1 VCWRKLSSPPNGPK
15 KNIRLLIA
23 GDGPEISALKM
34 LSKTEGIGHITEF
47 TGSIPHSEVPEVLA
61 RMDVFVALSRE
72 ESFGVAV
79 VEAGAMGIPVVVSD
93 RGGLPEV
100 VLDRKTGIVVPSD
113 NPEAAADAI
122 LELIENPDLRA
133 QLGQVGRH
141 HVAEHYA
148 EAHCVEVMVDLYQRI
163 LDKSFRR

>member
-1 VCWRKLSSPPNGPK
+1 LKL
-15 KNIRLLIA
+15 
-23 GDGPEISALKM
+23 

-113 NPEAAADAI
+113 NPEAAAEAI
-122 LELIENPDLRA
+122 LELIENASLRS
-133 QLGQVGRH
+133 QLGQAARA
-141 HVAEHYA
+141 HVAEHYS
-148 EAHCVEVMVDLYQRI
+148 ESHCNAVMFALYKAVINEGQ
-163 LDKSFRR
+163 